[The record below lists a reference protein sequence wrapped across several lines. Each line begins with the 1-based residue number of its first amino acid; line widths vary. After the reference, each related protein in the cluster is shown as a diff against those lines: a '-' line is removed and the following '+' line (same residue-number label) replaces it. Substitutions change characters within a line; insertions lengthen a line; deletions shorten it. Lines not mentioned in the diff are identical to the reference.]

1 MDVDRDPPGI
11 ASTWSPR
18 AVAANNIG
26 QLRPA
31 DPAARTLLALLR
43 GQDHTGDAAAD
54 EIALAGLAARL
65 WLEPRLAVRAAGN
78 RRVPPAIH
86 QRWRDARCATAARNM
101 LFQREEEN
109 LLRALQR
116 AGVEAVPLKGTSLAR
131 LLGDLASRPVT
142 DIDLAIRAQDVARAG
157 EALQRLGYAIR
168 LPAALL
174 SHRRFLAGTDAHT
187 SEVTCSR
194 EEAGTVLA
202 LELHWKCL
210 SLPEEEVWRGVQTYS
225 PSGVRTLGLEHYFLF
240 LCAHAADGGWAGLRW
255 LCDLAEFL
263 AMLGHRLD
271 AARCVQLAG
280 RAGLRRAVGV
290 TLELLDAFFD
300 VRHGGLEPLRD
311 THSRRLAHYFC
322 RRPFQPF
329 LQGTPA
335 SIHRDRLRV
344 QDSAARR
351 AAYLARLLR
360 PTFQEWAD
368 SQGQLRPVLSAWALR
383 FTRLAGQTLAAAR
396 PASRTEARS

>member
-1 MDVDRDPPGI
+1 M
-11 ASTWSPR
+11 
-18 AVAANNIG
+18 
-26 QLRPA
+26 
-31 DPAARTLLALLR
+31 RTLLALLR
-43 GQDHTGDAAAD
+43 GSDDPGDPAVDWNAVAA
-54 EIALAGLAARL
+54 LAARL

-78 RRVPPAIH
+78 RRVPPVIRE
-86 QRWRDARCATAARNM
+86 RWRASRRATAARNL
-101 LFQREEEN
+101 LFQREEED

-131 LLGDLASRPVT
+131 MLGDLASRPVT
-142 DIDLAIRAQDVARAG
+142 DIDLAIRAQDVARAA
-157 EALQRLGYAIR
+157 ERLQRLGYSIR
-168 LPAALL
+168 LPAELL
-174 SHRRFLAGTDAHT
+174 AHRAFLAGADAHT

-210 SLPEEEVWRGVQTYS
+210 SLPEAEVWRGVQTYS
-225 PSGVRTLGLEHYFLF
+225 PAGVRTLGLEHYFLF

-263 AMLGHRLD
+263 PLLGHRLD
-271 AARCVQLAG
+271 AAQCVQLAG
-280 RAGLRRAVGV
+280 RAGLRRAAGV

-300 VRHGGLEPLRD
+300 VGHAGLEPLRD
-311 THSRRLAHYFC
+311 AHSRRLAQHFC

-351 AAYLARLLR
+351 AAYVARLLR

-368 SQGQLRPVLSAWALR
+368 SRGCVRPALSAWAMR
-383 FTRLAGQTLAAAR
+383 FTRLAGLTLAAAR
-396 PASRTEARS
+396 PARRTEARP